1 MDKAPALQPDK
12 LPDRL
17 LGYELLHNVPR
28 EQLAW
33 LAAEGSVREL
43 EAGELLFQKD
53 DPLDFLFI
61 ILSGKIQF
69 KLEQN
74 GEYRVLN
81 ELVEGDISGALP
93 YSRAKKAMTLGEARG
108 ATTVLQ
114 FPKAKFSALIRQHP
128 ELTEALVHVMTSRV
142 RDYTREEQQTE
153 KLASLGRLSAGLH
166 HELNNP
172 AAAAQ
177 RSAQELSRQLRL
189 APEKFKALLLLRL
202 DPEQVD
208 QINKVLFDT
217 IKQKAN
223 GKLSMMER
231 SSLEEEINSW
241 LSDHGIAE
249 AAEQAEILARHRFG
263 GEALQKLENICGKE
277 QAGPIADWIA
287 NVLATEKLVKDIQ
300 ESMRRISQLVGAVKT
315 YAHMDGSPERE
326 RTNLVESIETT
337 LTMLN
342 HKIKKKK
349 IAVSVEAPE
358 DLPHPCVYTGE
369 LNQVWTNLID
379 NAVDAV
385 EEGGKIDIL
394 LAQEEDKIK
403 IALSDNGS
411 GIAEDVVP
419 KIFDPFYTTK
429 SVGHGTGMGLDISKK
444 IIEQHGGTISVSSK
458 PGHTTFTI
466 LIPENPVT

>member
-17 LGYELLHNVPR
+17 LGYELLHHVPR

-33 LAAEGSVREL
+33 LAAESSVREL

-61 ILSGKIQF
+61 ILSGRVQF

-74 GEYRVLN
+74 GKYRVLN

-114 FPKAKFSALIRQHP
+114 FPKAKFSALIRLHP

-177 RSAQELSRQLRL
+177 RAAQELSRQLRL

-202 DPEQVD
+202 IPEQVD
-208 QINKVLFDT
+208 QINEVLFKT
-217 IKQKAN
+217 IKQKTN

-231 SSLEEEINSW
+231 SSLEEEINEW
-241 LSDHGIAE
+241 LSAHGIAD
-249 AAEQAEILARHRFG
+249 ATEQAEILARHSFG
-263 GEALQKLENICGKE
+263 GEALQKLESICGNE
-277 QAGPIADWIA
+277 QAGPIGDWIA

-315 YAHMDGSPERE
+315 YAHMDGSSERE
-326 RTNLVESIETT
+326 RTNLVDSIENT

-342 HKIKKKK
+342 HKVKKKK
-349 IAVSVEAPE
+349 VAISVEAPE
-358 DLPHPCVYTGE
+358 DLPHPCVYAGE

-379 NAVDAV
+379 NALDAV
-385 EEGGKIDIL
+385 DEGGKVNIS

-429 SVGHGTGMGLDISKK
+429 SLGHGTGMGLDISKK
-444 IIEQHGGTISVSSK
+444 IIEQHGGTISVNSK
-458 PGHTTFTI
+458 PGQTTFTI
-466 LIPENPVT
+466 VIPENPVT